1 MEFAPRT
8 SRKPARAA
16 AKRDQDAWLNGT
28 SPDETP
34 PPQRRRA
41 AGSPRRDRGSG
52 RDERPRVGPLPGPPL
67 LTLPSMPSMP
77 AVTPNRQPAPD
88 PYPYR
93 PRPDEW
99 AGRWHDWDDDD
110 NESWDDEA
118 WDEDADAD
126 DAGWGATRDWDD
138 NGELSPAT
146 SSRSRARSAA
156 RPLTAE
162 MTSARA
168 LVPVA
173 HEPSLAPQA
182 PPVTASRAHAPQQ
195 SLPLVTTIKPRAV
208 APRRARLNTEM
219 LVRQARSPW
228 NVARVLLA
236 LIALVAAGWS
246 ATAKAGEPPQPL
258 MAGFSVKSDSHSVPS
273 IASLVQPFTQFE
285 RTDLYDSDQQY
296 WDWRDAACSAATSAE
311 VLTAWGVK
319 GATIGSLI
327 DAIGPDISLDGGLLR
342 EEGFQRGAAH
352 FGFRADIH
360 HDLTYNQILYL
371 ANQLGIP
378 VIVNV
383 RISYGYYH
391 FFDTGHFLVVT
402 GGDDQGVR
410 IVDSS
415 LYKIHYLPLDIFNA
429 MFTHREFVLV
439 PQDYKYTLPNI

>member
-8 SRKPARAA
+8 SQKAARAA

-41 AGSPRRDRGSG
+41 ANSPRRDRGSG

-77 AVTPNRQPAPD
+77 AVAPNRQPAPD
-88 PYPYR
+88 SYG

-99 AGRWHDWDDDD
+99 AGRWQDWDDDD
-110 NESWDDEA
+110 DES

-138 NGELSPAT
+138 SGEPPPVASPRA
-146 SSRSRARSAA
+146 RARSAA

-162 MTSARA
+162 MTAARA
-168 LVPVA
+168 LVPVSPVT
-173 HEPSLAPQA
+173 HEP
-182 PPVTASRAHAPQQ
+182 PPSAGRALMSQQ

-208 APRRARLNTEM
+208 APRRPRLNTET

-258 MAGFSVKSDSHSVPS
+258 MAGFSVTSDSHSVPT

-285 RTDLYDSDQQY
+285 RTDLYDSEAQY

>member
-1 MEFAPRT
+1 MESAPRT

-16 AKRDQDAWLNGT
+16 AKRDQEAWLNGT
-28 SPDETP
+28 SPDEAP
-34 PPQRRRA
+34 SSPRRRA
-41 AGSPRRDRGSG
+41 AGSPRRDRGG
-52 RDERPRVGPLPGPPL
+52 VRDERPRVGPLPGPPL

-77 AVTPNRQPAPD
+77 AVAPNRQPAPD
-88 PYPYR
+88 PYPYG

-99 AGRWHDWDDDD
+99 AGRWQDWDDEEDVEPWDEDFAAHDADWGAAHDWDDSG
-110 NESWDDEA
+110 ESRA
-118 WDEDADAD
+118 I
-126 DAGWGATRDWDD
+126 
-138 NGELSPAT
+138 T

-162 MTSARA
+162 VTAARA

-173 HEPSLAPQA
+173 HESPLTPQA
-182 PPVTASRAHAPQQ
+182 PSPAGRSLVSQQ

-208 APRRARLNTEM
+208 APRRPRLNTEM

-228 NVARVLLA
+228 NVARLLLA
-236 LIALVAAGWS
+236 LVALVAAGWS

-258 MAGFSVKSDSHSVPS
+258 MAGFSVTSDSHSVPT

-285 RTDLYDSDQQY
+285 RTDLYDSEAQY
-296 WDWRDAACSAATSAE
+296 WDWRDAACSAAVSAE
-311 VLTAWGVK
+311 TLTAWGVK

-391 FFDTGHFLVVT
+391 FFDSGHFLVVT

-429 MFTHREFVLV
+429 MFTHREFILV
-439 PQDYKYTLPNI
+439 PQDYKYTIPNV

>member
-1 MEFAPRT
+1 MESAPRA
-8 SRKPARAA
+8 SHRPARAA
-16 AKRDQDAWLNGT
+16 AKRDQEAWLNGT

-34 PPQRRRA
+34 ASASARRRA
-41 AGSPRRDRGSG
+41 AGSPRREPRQA

-67 LTLPSMPSMP
+67 LTLPSVPSMP

-88 PYPYR
+88 SYG

-99 AGRWHDWDDDD
+99 AGRWQDWND
-110 NESWDDEA
+110 DDEA
-118 WDEDADAD
+118 WDEAWSE
-126 DAGWGATRDWDD
+126 DAGAYDASWGATRDRDD
-138 NGELSPAT
+138 RGEPLSVTA
-146 SSRSRARSAA
+146 SRMRARSAA

-173 HEPSLAPQA
+173 HEPPLAPQA
-182 PPVTASRAHAPQQ
+182 PSASSGRALVSQQ

-208 APRRARLNTEM
+208 SPRRPRLNTEM

-228 NVARVLLA
+228 NVARVMLA
-236 LIALVAAGWS
+236 LMALTAACWS

-258 MAGFSVKSDSHSVPS
+258 MAGFSVTSDSHSVPT

-439 PQDYKYTLPNI
+439 PQDYKITIPSI

>member
-1 MEFAPRT
+1 MESTPRA

-16 AKRDQDAWLNGT
+16 APRDQEAWLNGP
-28 SPDETP
+28 SPDEA

-41 AGSPRRDRGSG
+41 AGSPRRDRSSA
-52 RDERPRVGPLPGPPL
+52 RNERPHVGPLPGPPL

-77 AVTPNRQPAPD
+77 AVAPNRQPAPD
-88 PYPYR
+88 LYG

-99 AGRWHDWDDDD
+99 AGRWRDWDDDD
-110 NESWDDEA
+110 DDASWDEA
-118 WDEDADAD
+118 IDAH
-126 DAGWGATRDWDD
+126 DAGWDSTRDWDD
-138 NGELSPAT
+138 SGKPPSPT

-162 MTSARA
+162 MTSAHA
-168 LVPVA
+168 LVPNSPLA
-173 HEPSLAPQA
+173 HEPPLAPQM
-182 PPVTASRAHAPQQ
+182 PPVTAGRALAPQQ
-195 SLPLVTTIKPRAV
+195 GLPLVTTIKPRAV
-208 APRRARLNTEM
+208 APRRPRLNTET

-236 LIALVAAGWS
+236 LIALVTACWS

-285 RTDLYDSDQQY
+285 RTDLYDSEAQY
-296 WDWRDAACSAATSAE
+296 WDWRDAACSAAVSAE

-327 DAIGPDISLDGGLLR
+327 DAIGSDISLDGGLLR

-391 FFDTGHFLVVT
+391 FFDSGHFLVVT

-439 PQDYKYTLPNI
+439 PQDYKVTIPTI